1 MTHKFRLTNSTKL
14 PRRQHQAGIPRCPPA
29 RPKKDLTSRR
39 AGSVQTH
46 IEVHSP
52 PDLPNSTIWKEEL
65 HVRMSNFTA
74 VPNLHPCA
82 IAFNSRVNIK
92 ALVGIV
98 KPSNLSCGIV
108 VENKPC
114 GIRAGPYLHWVAIR
128 QPTNI
133 KTQLGIRCHMY
144 LPNPAPFFSCSCL
157 CGSISEAN
165 RTWSYCSCINSS
177 WSRPDQAC
185 SGWLELNAFTAG

>member
-1 MTHKFRLTNSTKL
+1 M
-14 PRRQHQAGIPRCPPA
+14 HQNANVLASCKR
-29 RPKKDLTSRR
+29 
-39 AGSVQTH
+39 VQ
-46 IEVHSP
+46 SKW
-52 PDLPNSTIWKEEL
+52 LS
-65 HVRMSNFTA
+65 
-74 VPNLHPCA
+74 A
-82 IAFNSRVNIK
+82 INAPITDQDAFNSRVNIK